1 MKFSVFNKLSVAIAT
16 TLIAIAISIVLIIQ
30 LVAVPKVQKESL
42 NLINEIGRSTIGD
55 IALSLKNI
63 EGVTTN
69 LAKVVEKLPNE
80 IDMFKPV
87 GENVI
92 NNDGN
97 VAIAGGGIWPE
108 PYKFSPVEKK
118 RSFFWVRNGSK
129 LDYDEGYNSDQTPDY
144 HNDDWYK
151 DVVNVRQNKCTW
163 SSAYQ
168 DPVSKVNMVTC
179 SVAYF
184 KNSNFEGVVTV
195 DYSLVGIEDFLAKQ
209 GYLTSGTESKIAY
222 LFMLDSDNN
231 VLYFPNLA
239 DKELINFD
247 TLASKFKFLEQIKPH
262 VLNLQDI
269 ANVSVNNDEI
279 LKNKSNITLLKMQET
294 GWTLGLVTPQ
304 ENITALA
311 TDIMTSILSIVF
323 PIIVVCLV
331 LIWFYTKNQLKPLSV
346 IEKGLEEFFKFINHK
361 TDKVETIGIKSKDE
375 FGAMSDMINDN
386 IKTIEAGI
394 RQDAVFTE
402 DVSKIV
408 KEVKSGLLGGLIK
421 ANANDPKLDELK
433 SLLNAMLEGL
443 AKNINRI
450 VDTLNTYS
458 TNDFTKRLDSSELVG
473 DTKEMIDKINHLG
486 DEISKMLSSN
496 LNQSDLL
503 QQKSNTL
510 KEYVDTLNKS
520 ARSQANS
527 LQESAAAVEQMSS
540 SMSAISQKTQDVIRQ
555 SEDIKNII
563 VIIRD
568 IADQTNLLALNAAIE
583 AARAGEH
590 GRGFAVVADEV
601 RKLAERTQKSLG
613 EIEANTNVLAQ
624 GINEMSE
631 SIKEQTDA
639 INQIN
644 EAVVNVDNL
653 TKQNVEIVN
662 NTNSITIEVENM
674 SKHILADVKKNKF

>member
-1 MKFSVFNKLSVAIAT
+1 MKFSVFNKLSLAIAT

-42 NLINEIGRSTIGD
+42 NLINEIGHSTIGD
-55 IALSLKNI
+55 ITLSLQSI

-69 LAKVVEKLPNE
+69 LAKAVEKLPND
-80 IDMFKPV
+80 IDILKPV
-87 GENVI
+87 AENVI

-97 VAIAGGGIWPE
+97 LAIAGGGVWPE
-108 PYKFSPVEKK
+108 PYKFSHSEKK
-118 RSFFWVRNGSK
+118 RSFFWARDANK
-129 LDYDEGYNSDQTPDY
+129 LNYDESYNDEQTADY
-144 HNDDWYK
+144 HNEDWYK
-151 DVVNVRQNKCTW
+151 DVVNVKQNRCAW

-168 DPVSKVNMVTC
+168 DPVSKINMVTC

-184 KNSNFEGVVTV
+184 KGSNFEGVVTV
-195 DYSLVGIEDFLAKQ
+195 DYSLVGIEDFLSKQ
-209 GYLTSGTESKIAY
+209 GYLTSGTTSKIAY
-222 LFMLDSDNN
+222 VFMLDRDNN
-231 VLYFPNLA
+231 VLYFPNLT
-239 DKELINFD
+239 DKKLINFD
-247 TLASKFKFLEQIKPH
+247 ELANKFKFLEQIKPH
-262 VLNLQDI
+262 IANLQDI
-269 ANVSVNNDEI
+269 ANISVNNDDI
-279 LKNKSNITLLKMQET
+279 LKGKSNITLLKMQET

-304 ENITALA
+304 NNITALA
-311 TDIMTSILSIVF
+311 TDIMTSILSVVF
-323 PIIVVCLV
+323 PIIIICLV
-331 LIWFYTKNQLKPLSV
+331 LIWFYTKKQLKPLSV

-361 TDKVETIGIKSKDE
+361 IDKVQMIDIKSKDE
-375 FGAMSDMINDN
+375 FGAMSEMINDN
-386 IKTIEAGI
+386 IKTIEDGI
-394 RQDAVFTE
+394 RQDAIFTA

-433 SLLNAMLEGL
+433 ILLNAMLEGL

-458 TNDFTKRLDSSELVG
+458 ANDFTKRLDSDELVG

-486 DEISKMLSSN
+486 VEISKMLSSN
-496 LNQSDLL
+496 LGQANLL

-520 ARSQANS
+520 ARSQASS
-527 LQESAAAVEQMSS
+527 LQESAAAVEEMSS
-540 SMSAISQKTQDVIRQ
+540 SMSAVSQKTQDVIRQ

-601 RKLAERTQKSLG
+601 RKLAERTQKSLS

-624 GINEMSE
+624 SINEMSE

-644 EAVVNVDNL
+644 EAVANVDNL
-653 TKQNVEIVN
+653 TRQNVEIVN
-662 NTNSITIEVENM
+662 NTNDTTIEVENM

>member
-1 MKFSVFNKLSVAIAT
+1 MKFSVFNKLSLAIAI
-16 TLIAIAISIVLIIQ
+16 TLTAIAISVMLIIQ
-30 LVAVPKVQKESL
+30 IVAVPKVQKESL
-42 NLINEIGRSTIGD
+42 NLINEIGHSTIGD
-55 IALSLKNI
+55 IALPLQNI
-63 EGVTTN
+63 QGVTTN
-69 LAKVVEKLPNE
+69 LAKAVEKLPNN
-80 IDMFKPV
+80 IDVFKSV
-87 GENVI
+87 GENII

-97 VAIAGGGIWPE
+97 SAIAGGGIWPE
-108 PYKFSPVEKK
+108 PYKFNYSEKK
-118 RSFFWVRNGSK
+118 RSFFWARNANK
-129 LDYDEGYNSDQTPDY
+129 LDYDESYNDEKTADY
-144 HNDDWYK
+144 HNEEWYK
-151 DVVNVRQNKCTW
+151 DVVNVKQNKCTW

-195 DYSLVGIEDFLAKQ
+195 DYSLGGIEDFLSKQ

-222 LFMLDSDNN
+222 VFMLDSDNN

-247 TLASKFKFLEQIKPH
+247 TLSNKFKFLAQIKSDIS
-262 VLNLQDI
+262 NLQDI
-269 ANVSVNNDEI
+269 ANISVDNDEI
-279 LKNKSNITLLKMQET
+279 LKSKSNITLLKMKET

-304 ENITALA
+304 DNITAVA
-311 TDIMTSILSIVF
+311 TDIMISIASTVF
-323 PIIVVCLV
+323 PIIILCLI

-361 TDKVETIGIKSKDE
+361 TDKVQMIDIKSKDE
-375 FGAMSDMINDN
+375 FGAMSEMINDN
-386 IKTIEAGI
+386 IKTIEEGI
-394 RQDAVFTE
+394 RQDAVFTA

-408 KEVKSGLLGGLIK
+408 KEVKSGLLGGLIN

-433 SLLNAMLEGL
+433 TLLNAMLEGL

-458 TNDFTKRLDSSELVG
+458 GNDFTKRLDSSELVG

-486 DEISKMLSSN
+486 GEISKMLSSN
-496 LNQSDLL
+496 LNQANLL

-510 KEYVDTLNKS
+510 KEYVDTLNQS
-520 ARSQANS
+520 ATSQANS
-527 LQESAAAVEQMSS
+527 LQESAAAVEEMSS
-540 SMSAISQKTQDVIRQ
+540 SMSSTNERMQDIIRQ

-624 GINEMSE
+624 GINEISE
-631 SIKEQTDA
+631 SIREQTDA

-644 EAVVNVDNL
+644 KAVVNVDNL
-653 TKQNVEIVN
+653 TKQNVEIVSGTN
-662 NTNSITIEVENM
+662 NITIEVENM
-674 SKHILADVKKNKF
+674 SKNILEDVKKNKF